1 MRTRVEEIFHAVAD
15 LSEEAR
21 AGYFAERNVD
31 ATTRREVE
39 GLMAFDSP
47 TMASLDRDIG
57 QAAQEA
63 LAQVNP
69 KGLRCGPYRL
79 GDLVGWGGMGT
90 VYSAERVDGEVA
102 QLVAVKL
109 LRPGADDPQLRQR
122 FLGERQILAALS
134 HPNIAKLLD
143 AGHREDGQPYLVMEY
158 VEGRPID
165 VYTTGLGLRQKL
177 KVFLKVCAAVSYLHR
192 NLVVHR
198 DLKPSNILVS
208 SEGEPMLL
216 DFGIAKMLGL
226 NGDSTVTAARML
238 TPDYASPEQV
248 TGGAITTAS
257 DIYSLGAML
266 YKLLTGVCPHQF
278 EGHSTA
284 AIALAISSGRIA
296 PPSKLVPGL
305 KSDLEIVLM
314 KALRN
319 EPQERY
325 ASVEHFS
332 EDLENYL
339 QSHPIRARKGD
350 AWYRTRKFLRR
361 YWLPVAAATFAFGGL
376 SAGLALA
383 KHQRAIAERRF
394 EQLHQLSNKVLDLDG
409 AIRYLPGSINARRR
423 LVSASLDYLEG
434 LSGEAHGNLELAQ
447 EISDGYIRLARI
459 QGVSLE
465 FNLGDSAKAEESLK
479 KAEAL
484 NESVRALDPHDRMVL
499 YRAATIAHDRMAIAK
514 SEERRADILVH
525 ARRAV
530 EELEAFLRHDPRAA
544 EVSQSQRRSAA
555 NIYVNIG
562 LTYVNLLRY
571 TEGARCARR
580 AVELAQSIPSAQD
593 VATEGLSVLANALR
607 YQGDLAASL
616 TTIRQ
621 AQELS
626 QQANYPTEAA
636 RLFKLYSPL
645 VREGLILGE
654 KDAVNLDRP
663 AEAIEAFKKALDI
676 AEEVARKDAND
687 SASRIRVGTAARYLG
702 ELLCARNPRQALEV
716 YDLGIRRLAE
726 TRNNVEAL
734 RYRAV
739 LLAKSSYSL
748 RRLHRAAE
756 AKARIDAAFAILQG
770 TKDYPAERIRID
782 GHAYVLACALAD
794 HQAETGEP
802 REALETYEEL
812 LRKVLAGP
820 PAPNTSLPE
829 AVSLSRLYTSIGS
842 LDRRAGRND
851 AASTFES
858 KSLELWRYWDA
869 KLPNNSF
876 VRRQLNGAAR
886 SCRSVLAG

>member
-109 LRPGADDPQLRQR
+109 LRPGADDPQLLQR

-158 VEGRPID
+158 VEGKPID

-177 KVFLKVCAAVSYLHR
+177 KLFLKVCAAVSYLHR

-376 SAGLALA
+376 SAES
-383 KHQRAIAERRF
+383 R
-394 EQLHQLSNKVLDLDG
+394 N
-409 AIRYLPGSINARRR
+409 
-423 LVSASLDYLEG
+423 
-434 LSGEAHGNLELAQ
+434 
-447 EISDGYIRLARI
+447 
-459 QGVSLE
+459 
-465 FNLGDSAKAEESLK
+465 GDSNS
-479 KAEAL
+479 
-484 NESVRALDPHDRMVL
+484 
-499 YRAATIAHDRMAIAK
+499 
-514 SEERRADILVH
+514 
-525 ARRAV
+525 
-530 EELEAFLRHDPRAA
+530 
-544 EVSQSQRRSAA
+544 
-555 NIYVNIG
+555 
-562 LTYVNLLRY
+562 
-571 TEGARCARR
+571 
-580 AVELAQSIPSAQD
+580 SI
-593 VATEGLSVLANALR
+593 
-607 YQGDLAASL
+607 
-616 TTIRQ
+616 
-621 AQELS
+621 
-626 QQANYPTEAA
+626 NYPT
-636 RLFKLYSPL
+636 
-645 VREGLILGE
+645 
-654 KDAVNLDRP
+654 
-663 AEAIEAFKKALDI
+663 
-676 AEEVARKDAND
+676 
-687 SASRIRVGTAARYLG
+687 
-702 ELLCARNPRQALEV
+702 
-716 YDLGIRRLAE
+716 
-726 TRNNVEAL
+726 
-734 RYRAV
+734 
-739 LLAKSSYSL
+739 KSW
-748 RRLHRAAE
+748 
-756 AKARIDAAFAILQG
+756 I
-770 TKDYPAERIRID
+770 
-782 GHAYVLACALAD
+782 
-794 HQAETGEP
+794 
-802 REALETYEEL
+802 
-812 LRKVLAGP
+812 
-820 PAPNTSLPE
+820 
-829 AVSLSRLYTSIGS
+829 
-842 LDRRAGRND
+842 
-851 AASTFES
+851 
-858 KSLELWRYWDA
+858 
-869 KLPNNSF
+869 
-876 VRRQLNGAAR
+876 
-886 SCRSVLAG
+886 